1 MKLPNSKT
9 ENIVVL
15 EANNE
20 LLIYNLLTNQAFCLN
35 ETSAIIYLA
44 CDGKTTLEELSRQTK
59 FSDDLILLALEGLQ
73 KQNLCQGE
81 KIDYF
86 NGVSRREIIRK
97 AGLASM
103 ITLPFIASIIAPVS
117 AQAASS
123 CDAPGAA
130 PGNNFCNGNI
140 PDCIVLCGM
149 FTFPSSVCCSMAIT
163 ISGSC
168 GSNCLCVCA

>member
-9 ENIVVL
+9 ENIVVR
-15 EANNE
+15 EVNNE

-35 ETSAIIYLA
+35 ETSAIVYLA

-86 NGVSRREIIRK
+86 KGVSRREIIRK

-103 ITLPFIASIIAPVS
+103 ITLPFVASIIAPVS
-117 AQAASS
+117 AL
-123 CDAPGAA
+123 
-130 PGNNFCNGNI
+130 N
-140 PDCIVLCGM
+140 
-149 FTFPSSVCCSMAIT
+149 
-163 ISGSC
+163 
-168 GSNCLCVCA
+168 

>member
-9 ENIVVL
+9 ENIVVR
-15 EANNE
+15 EVNNE

-35 ETSAIIYLA
+35 ETSAIVYLA

-103 ITLPFIASIIAPVS
+103 ITLPFVASIIAPVS
-117 AQAASS
+117 AQAAS
-123 CDAPGAA
+123 CAAPGAA
-130 PGNNFCNGNI
+130 PGNNFCNGDNNS
-140 PDCIVLCGM
+140 CLFNCGT
-149 FTFPSSVCCSMAIT
+149 TFPSSVCCSMAIT
-163 ISGSC
+163 TTGGCASTC
-168 GSNCLCVCA
+168 QCVCA